1 MKKTLTLLA
10 ALAGTWVALRAQDCT
25 GGRYYTEI
33 FTQLDSSFNVTYG
46 TAPNSQSLE
55 FDMWAPA
62 ASVDTETD
70 RPVIILAH
78 GGSFIAGSK
87 EDATVRMLCRHYAR
101 MGYVA
106 LSMEYRLLSIV
117 DIGTSPNLEATFMNH
132 VYKAVH
138 DQMAL
143 IRFLRRSVAEN
154 GDPYKIN
161 PDLIIVGG
169 ISAGSILSMHTAY
182 MDSPAKL
189 PAAIDQNGDGG
200 FYGASGNPGFSSVPQ
215 AVINYCGALK
225 DTLLL
230 ETGDQPFV
238 SVHGTADAV
247 VPYGT
252 DFAEP
257 FPGTP
262 ITQISGSGDLHIRA
276 LNVNVENP
284 LLTYP
289 GRGHCEFWTT
299 PQQSDSTRQIVD
311 DFLEEQLC
319 VKHLYEA
326 VNPGELFVTL
336 YPNPSNGMLY
346 LDLPDNKNGMELS
359 IVNALGAMVCSKN
372 IPAGQYTLQLNETNA
387 FAAGIYWLTVSG
399 NGKST
404 TKKLIVQH

>member
-1 MKKTLTLLA
+1 MKKTFMLLA
-10 ALAGTWVALRAQDCT
+10 ALAGTWSAAWSQDCT

-33 FTQLDSSFNVTYG
+33 FTTLDSAFNITYG
-46 TAPNSQSLE
+46 QAPGGQSLE

-62 ASVDTETD
+62 ADAETD

-78 GGSFIAGSK
+78 GGSFVAGNK
-87 EDATVRMLCRHYAR
+87 EDVTIRALCRHYAR

-106 LSMEYRLLSIV
+106 VSMEYRLLPYA
-117 DIGTSPNLEATFMNH
+117 DIFSSTNLEATFLNH

-143 IRFLRRSVAEN
+143 IRFMRKSEAED

-230 ETGDQPFV
+230 EAGDQPFV
-238 SVHGTADAV
+238 SVHGTADSV

-252 DFAEP
+252 DYAEP

-276 LNVNVENP
+276 LNVQVDNP

-299 PQQSDSTRQIVD
+299 PAQSDSTRQIVD
-311 DFLEEQLC
+311 DFLEEQVC

-326 VNPGELFVTL
+326 ANPGQLFISM
-336 YPNPSNGMLY
+336 YPNPADGSVY
-346 LDLPDNKNGMELS
+346 LDLPDNKNGMQVS
-359 IVNALGAMVCSKN
+359 IVNALGATVYSN
-372 IPAGQYTLQLNETNA
+372 EVQAGQYMLQLHETA
-387 FAAGIYWLTVSG
+387 RLAQGIYWIKVRG
-399 NGKST
+399 NGKSA
-404 TKKLIVQH
+404 TKKLLIQH

>member
-1 MKKTLTLLA
+1 MKKTFTLLA
-10 ALAGTWVALRAQDCT
+10 ALAAGWAAAWSQDCT

-33 FTQLDSSFNVTYG
+33 FSTLDSAFNVTYG
-46 TAPNSQSLE
+46 QAPGGQSLE
-55 FDMWAPA
+55 FDVWSPA
-62 ASVDTETD
+62 ADAETD

-78 GGSFIAGSK
+78 GGSFVAGNK
-87 EDATVRMLCRHYAR
+87 EDLTIRALCRHYAR

-106 LSMEYRLLSIV
+106 VSMEYRLLQFTEIAGST
-117 DIGTSPNLEATFMNH
+117 DLEATFLNH
-132 VYKAVH
+132 VYKSVH

-143 IRFLRRSVAEN
+143 IRFLRKSEAED

-161 PDLIIVGG
+161 PGLIIVGG

-200 FYGASGNPGFSSVPQ
+200 FYGASGNPGYSSVPQ

-225 DTLLL
+225 DSFLL

-238 SVHGTADAV
+238 SVHGTADEV

-257 FPGTP
+257 FPGMP
-262 ITQISGSGDLHIRA
+262 ITEISGSGTLHTRA
-276 LNVNVENP
+276 LNTGIDNP

-289 GRGHCEFWTT
+289 GRGHCEFWTSAAQT
-299 PQQSDSTRQIVD
+299 DSTTQIVD

-326 VNPGELFVTL
+326 ANPGQLFISI
-336 YPNPSNGMLY
+336 YPNPADGSVY
-346 LDLPDNKNGMELS
+346 LDLPDNKNGMQVT
-359 IVNALGAMVCSKN
+359 IVNALGAVVYN
-372 IPAGQYTLQLNETNA
+372 NEIQAGQYMLQLSETA
-387 FAAGIYWLTVSG
+387 RLASGIYWVKVSG
-399 NGKST
+399 NGRSAS
-404 TKKLIVQH
+404 KKLIIQH